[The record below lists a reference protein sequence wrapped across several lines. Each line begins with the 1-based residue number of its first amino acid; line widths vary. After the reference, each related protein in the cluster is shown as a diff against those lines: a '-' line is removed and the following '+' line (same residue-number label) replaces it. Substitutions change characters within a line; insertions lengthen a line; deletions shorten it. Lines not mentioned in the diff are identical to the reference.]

1 MEITPS
7 VVYQQTAD
15 QQRILVTGTERSRVI
30 GLIIS
35 ILNSF
40 GHKYN
45 FYSDGQ
51 SITKTEAPVAIINS
65 SISSQSTEY
74 RHHVLLLTSYAEEEL
89 NEITKLVNATPK
101 SGMIIYPEDDQKL
114 KTIIGKERADVQLLP
129 YKILGHEI
137 KDGRTFIINR
147 TNDKFPIHLNG
158 KQELLALAAAKEVV
172 RKIGI
177 SSAQFYKAAA
187 GLQ

>member
-7 VVYQQTAD
+7 AVYQQAAD
-15 QQRILVTGTERSRVI
+15 QQRILVTGAARSRVTD
-30 GLIIS
+30 LIIS
-35 ILNSF
+35 ILNSCSR
-40 GHKYN
+40 KYHL
-45 FYSDGQ
+45 YSADQ
-51 SITKTEAPVAIINS
+51 SIAKAEAPIAIINS
-65 SISSQSTEY
+65 AISSQSIDY
-74 RHHVLLLTSYAEEEL
+74 RHHVLLLTSSAEEEL

-101 SGMIIYPEDDQKL
+101 SGMIIFPEEDQKL
-114 KTIIGKERADVQLLP
+114 KTIIGKERADVQLLS

-147 TNDKFPIHLNG
+147 TNDKFPVPLNG
-158 KQELLALAAAKEVV
+158 KQELLALAAAKELV

-177 SSAQFYKAAA
+177 SSAQFYKAAV

>member
-1 MEITPS
+1 
-7 VVYQQTAD
+7 
-15 QQRILVTGTERSRVI
+15 
-30 GLIIS
+30 
-35 ILNSF
+35 
-40 GHKYN
+40 
-45 FYSDGQ
+45 
-51 SITKTEAPVAIINS
+51 
-65 SISSQSTEY
+65 
-74 RHHVLLLTSYAEEEL
+74 
-89 NEITKLVNATPK
+89 
-101 SGMIIYPEDDQKL
+101 MIIYPEDDQKL

-147 TNDKFPIHLNG
+147 TNDKFSIQLNG